1 MGINV
6 SLAERLQPNL
16 ISFDRGNELIYGQ
29 QKLLMTNWP
38 SRTRRVPPMS
48 TLPANVD
55 ASSTD
60 INKMKSFPACHTPV
74 RQTDEKSDKLRLSVR
89 RPAPAL
95 RPHV

>member
-1 MGINV
+1 
-6 SLAERLQPNL
+6 
-16 ISFDRGNELIYGQ
+16 
-29 QKLLMTNWP
+29 
-38 SRTRRVPPMS
+38 MS